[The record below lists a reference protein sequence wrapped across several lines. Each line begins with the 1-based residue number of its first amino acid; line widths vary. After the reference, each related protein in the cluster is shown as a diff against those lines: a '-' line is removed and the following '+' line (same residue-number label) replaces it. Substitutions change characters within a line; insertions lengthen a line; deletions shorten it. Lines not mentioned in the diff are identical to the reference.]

1 MTCVLGGPFRVSC
14 SRTAAKPDAV
24 RHPGTVLPD
33 FDAVLCSARAG
44 QAAAFQALYDD
55 LARPVAAYLR
65 GRGLTDVEDVTSEV
79 FLAVFTGLARFEG
92 NEADFR
98 SWVFTIAHR
107 RMVDEWRKRGRA
119 PQLVPWE
126 ADTDVRTTG
135 SAEEGALATLGEA
148 RVRAMLAELSD
159 EQREV
164 LLLRIVGDLTI
175 EQIADALGKRV
186 GAVKALQRRG
196 LVALRR
202 SLEEQ
207 GVPL

>member
-1 MTCVLGGPFRVSC
+1 VTC
-14 SRTAAKPDAV
+14 SRTAARSSAFG
-24 RHPGTVLPD
+24 HPGTVLPD
-33 FDAVLCSARAG
+33 FDAVLCGARAG
-44 QAAAFQALYDD
+44 EAAAFQALYDD
-55 LARPVAAYLR
+55 LSRPVAAYLR

-79 FLAVFTGLARFEG
+79 FLAVFTGLARFKG
-92 NEADFR
+92 DEADFR

-107 RMVDEWRKRGRA
+107 RMVDEYRKRGRA

-126 ADTDVRTTG
+126 AETDVRTTG

-164 LLLRIVGDLTI
+164 LLLRILGDLTI

-196 LVALRR
+196 LIALRR
-202 SLEEQ
+202 SLESE

>member
-1 MTCVLGGPFRVSC
+1 M
-14 SRTAAKPDAV
+14 
-24 RHPGTVLPD
+24 HPWPVLPD
-33 FDAVLCSARAG
+33 FDAVLCGARAG
-44 QAAAFQALYDD
+44 EAAAFQALYDD

-65 GRGLTDVEDVTSEV
+65 ARGVCDVEDVTSEV

-92 NEADFR
+92 SEPDFR

-107 RMVDEWRKRGRA
+107 RMADEWRKRGRA
-119 PQLVPWE
+119 PQVVPWE
-126 ADTDVRTTG
+126 AETDLRTSG

-148 RVRAMLAELSD
+148 RVRALLGQLSD
-159 EQREV
+159 EQGEV
-164 LLLRIVGDLTI
+164 LLLRVLADLTI

-196 LVALRR
+196 LIALRR
-202 SLEEQ
+202 TLESE

>member
-1 MTCVLGGPFRVSC
+1 M
-14 SRTAAKPDAV
+14 
-24 RHPGTVLPD
+24 HPWTVLPN
-33 FDAVLCSARAG
+33 FDAVLGSARAG
-44 QAAAFQALYDD
+44 EAAAFQALYDD

-65 GRGLTDVEDVTSEV
+65 GRGLDDVEDVTSEV
-79 FLAVFTGLARFEG
+79 FLAVFTGLARFTG
-92 NEADFR
+92 DEADFR

-119 PQLVPWE
+119 PQFVAWDAE
-126 ADTDVRTTG
+126 TDHRTSG

-148 RVRAMLAELSD
+148 RVRALLAQLSD

-164 LLLRIVGDLTI
+164 LLLRILGDLTI
-175 EQIADALGKRV
+175 EQIADTLGKRV

-196 LVALRR
+196 LLALRR
-202 SLEEQ
+202 TLEAE

>member
-1 MTCVLGGPFRVSC
+1 MTCL
-14 SRTAAKPDAV
+14 RTATKTSAF

-33 FDAVLCSARAG
+33 FDAVLCGARAG
-44 QAAAFQALYDD
+44 EAAAFQTLYDD

-65 GRGLTDVEDVTSEV
+65 GRGVVDVEDVTSEV
-79 FLAVFTGLARFEG
+79 FLAVFTGLARFKG
-92 NEADFR
+92 GQADFR

-107 RMVDEWRKRGRA
+107 RLVDEWRKSGRA

-126 ADTDVRTTG
+126 PESDGRTSC
-135 SAEEGALATLGEA
+135 SAEDGALATLGEA
-148 RVRAMLAELSD
+148 RVRALLAELSD

-164 LLLRIVGDLTI
+164 MLLRILGDLTI
-175 EQIADALGKRV
+175 EQIADALGKRI

-202 SLEEQ
+202 SLESE